1 MNPASEIVIYLISAF
16 LLFPNFHGSSLSLPL
31 PLPLYHSHTFLLSI
45 SISFSL
51 SITFSLSHSFSF
63 SLSIPLSFSGSWNTP
78 RSGFSHPAKGNADGK
93 VLYSIVVVGDG
104 RGGSQMWNNAV
115 SFFTKS
121 LQSDGQNAGL
131 RLEQVGRS
139 ESISTNNISRSSEF
153 GGILSK
159 FKSMEAR
166 IVFVVMID
174 ECYADVKYWADS
186 HG

>member
-1 MNPASEIVIYLISAF
+1 M
-16 LLFPNFHGSSLSLPL
+16 
-31 PLPLYHSHTFLLSI
+31 
-45 SISFSL
+45 
-51 SITFSLSHSFSF
+51 
-63 SLSIPLSFSGSWNTP
+63 
-78 RSGFSHPAKGNADGK
+78 
-93 VLYSIVVVGDG
+93 VVGDG